1 MKCWRKG
8 QNCEIKSCSYLFIF
22 YCMVK
27 TSLHTNVHNWY
38 SDEKTNKLKSK
49 YLNGKKY
56 HM

>member
-38 SDEKTNKLKSK
+38 SDKKTNKLKSK